1 MQAGKHSHPYTID
14 GKCAEAKRSRS
25 TAVEGALGTPTERR
39 GGGGGGGGG
48 GGPEEEEEG
57 WGVRRR
63 SRLLLQARELNKDR
77 PSRHSRVWA
86 FRHCSSTGPTSDPRP
101 VGGRSGGVTA
111 AKELQSGRRAGA
123 GAAREL
129 CRSPRPAALALPR
142 GRPPRAR
149 AQLATPPTPPPGR
162 LLWTSCASSRVGR
175 QFILYRP
182 SPADSRRAAG
192 TSRRP
197 PRAPEARLTKLGGF
211 RAS

>member
-57 WGVRRR
+57 WEGVRRR

-111 AKELQSGRRAGA
+111 ASWLREDCMSKDPRSSARFPWISAGPQGDPSA
-123 GAAREL
+123 
-129 CRSPRPAALALPR
+129 SPRHP
-142 GRPPRAR
+142 
-149 AQLATPPTPPPGR
+149 
-162 LLWTSCASSRVGR
+162 
-175 QFILYRP
+175 P
-182 SPADSRRAAG
+182 SP
-192 TSRRP
+192 TK
-197 PRAPEARLTKLGGF
+197 RAPSSGPRLCIEEASGGGSG
-211 RAS
+211 A

>member
-57 WGVRRR
+57 WEEGVRRR

-101 VGGRSGGVTA
+101 VGGRSGGVTRGLHEQRPS
-111 AKELQSGRRAGA
+111 ELR
-123 GAAREL
+123 
-129 CRSPRPAALALPR
+129 ALPVDQR
-142 GRPPRAR
+142 G
-149 AQLATPPTPPPGR
+149 PPGGPER
-162 LLWTSCASSRVGR
+162 QSETSALPNEKGS
-175 QFILYRP
+175 FF
-182 SPADSRRAAG
+182 
-192 TSRRP
+192 
-197 PRAPEARLTKLGGF
+197 RAPTVH
-211 RAS
+211 